1 MSDWVGIFIIL
12 VSLFYG
18 GVALGIKCGE
28 PMLDSSKALSSAQ
41 TDLITKMQNG
51 IKATV
56 ADDPYSCGMRNGI
69 RWCMSLIDD
78 KEPLYENCPHCGA
91 RMDGE

>member
-28 PMLDSSKALSSAQ
+28 PMLDSSKALSSADVVEVVRCEDCKYFDSG
-41 TDLITKMQNG
+41 TDEDGKLFFKCIGWVYGETRK
-51 IKATV
+51 
-56 ADDPYSCGMRNGI
+56 DDFCS
-69 RWCMSLIDD
+69 
-78 KEPLYENCPHCGA
+78 H
-91 RMDGE
+91 GERKDE